1 MIAKIHRFTTALF
14 DRVFRKSKRIH
25 INGFTFSVSP
35 VWKGRN
41 PRFAVVVGKKVSKKA
56 VERNR
61 LRRQLYEIFRG
72 NLVGKI
78 MDKNVIFIY
87 KGSVKFT
94 AQAKLINACQQLTKK
109 LKNG

>member
-1 MIAKIHRFTTALF
+1 MIAKIHRFTTQLF

-25 INGFTFSVSP
+25 INGFTFSISP
-35 VWKGRN
+35 TWKGRN

-56 VERNR
+56 VVRNR
-61 LRRQLYEIFRG
+61 LRRQLYEIFRE

-87 KGSVKFT
+87 KGAVKFT
-94 AQAKLINACQQLTKK
+94 GQAKFIDACKQLIKK

>member
-1 MIAKIHRFTTALF
+1 MIARIHRFNTKLF
-14 DRVFRKSKRIH
+14 DRVFRKSRRIH
-25 INGFTFSVSP
+25 INGYTFSVSP
-35 VWKGRN
+35 VLRGLK

-56 VERNR
+56 VVRNC

-87 KGSVKFT
+87 KGAVKFT
-94 AQAKLINACQQLTKK
+94 DKVRFVNACQQLVMK
-109 LKNG
+109 LKN

>member
-1 MIAKIHRFTTALF
+1 MIAKIHRFTTNLF
-14 DRVFRKSKRIH
+14 NRVFRKSKRIH
-25 INGFTFSVSP
+25 INGFTFAVSP

-61 LRRQLYEIFRG
+61 LRRQIYEIFRG

-78 MDKNVIFIY
+78 VDKNVIFIY
-87 KGSVKFT
+87 KGAVKFT
-94 AQAKLINACQQLTKK
+94 DRQKLIKACQQLVQK
-109 LKNG
+109 LKH

>member
-1 MIAKIHRFTTALF
+1 MIAKLHRFTTALF

-56 VERNR
+56 VVRNR

-87 KGSVKFT
+87 KGVVEFT
-94 AQAKLINACQQLTKK
+94 GREKLIKACQQLVQK
-109 LKNG
+109 LKN

>member
-1 MIAKIHRFTTALF
+1 MIAKLHRFTTAIF

-35 VWKGRN
+35 IWKGKN

-61 LRRQLYEIFRG
+61 LRRQLYEIVRQ

-78 MDKNVIFIY
+78 VDKNVIFIY
-87 KGSVKFT
+87 KGAVKFT
-94 AQAKLINACQQLTKK
+94 AQDKFTKACQELVQK
-109 LKNG
+109 LNN